1 MNKRVYGVLGISS
14 IMANWNADFS
24 GYPKTTSDG
33 MVFGSDKALKYP
45 MKKMWDNEGK
55 KVLYIKSMKFSEKD
69 SSLVPRA
76 LGERYEYIFGE
87 KVEKDPKKTLKNLF
101 SAVDVKN
108 FGATFAEA
116 KNNISITGA
125 VQFGQGFNKY
135 ADTCAE
141 EQNIL
146 SPFRDGSK
154 DDDSFKVATSDDA
167 SIAIS
172 FQMTY
177 RYIEDQVINT
187 YKKFKGMDG
196 ADIVENSVKTVLKSK
211 ISEVTTDYSMMDIYS
226 DNRAQLNEAI
236 TDYLNKDF
244 SQKYGIEVLDASIID
259 VHPDK
264 KLKKAIDNRVTALQ
278 EKQQAQAEQEKVKVQ
293 KQTEQLQAEAD
304 ANIEIT
310 KAQADAEKTKIKA
323 EANAEKTRIAAE
335 AQAKANKELSSS
347 ITDELIRMKE
357 AEAHYKNGWVTVQG
371 AGTTVVDATEK

>member
-1 MNKRVYGVLGISS
+1 MLS
-14 IMANWNADFS
+14 
-24 GYPKTTSDG
+24 
-33 MVFGSDKALKYP
+33 
-45 MKKMWDNEGK
+45 
-55 KVLYIKSMKFSEKD
+55 KD
-69 SSLVPRA
+69 S
-76 LGERYEYIFGE
+76 
-87 KVEKDPKKTLKNLF
+87 
-101 SAVDVKN
+101 
-108 FGATFAEA
+108 
-116 KNNISITGA
+116 
-125 VQFGQGFNKY
+125 
-135 ADTCAE
+135 
-141 EQNIL
+141 
-146 SPFRDGSK
+146 RDGSK

-177 RYIEDQVINT
+177 RYIEDQVIDT

-196 ADIVENSVKTVLKSK
+196 TDIVENRVKTVLKSK
-211 ISEVTTDYSMMDIYS
+211 ISEVTTNYSMMDIYS
-226 DNRAQLNEAI
+226 GNRAQLNEEI
-236 TDYLNKDF
+236 TEYLNKDF

-323 EANAEKTRIAAE
+323 EADAEKTRIAAE

-371 AGTTVVDATEK
+371 TGTTVVDATEK